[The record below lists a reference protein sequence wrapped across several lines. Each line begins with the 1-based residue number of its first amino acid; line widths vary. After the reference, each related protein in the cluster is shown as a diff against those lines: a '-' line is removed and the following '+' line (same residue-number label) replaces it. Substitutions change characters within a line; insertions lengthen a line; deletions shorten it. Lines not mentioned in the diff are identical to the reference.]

1 MPSTVKEK
9 LSHQS
14 IIVKTVGKP
23 TPFGSSGGQKL
34 SFASGDKSYACF
46 FPTLFNEVTPGATL
60 DADVEVR
67 VSGEYTN
74 NVVTQIYKGGQPVA
88 IPKKAGGYPPR
99 PSGHTPEERASIE
112 NQVRAKIIA
121 ELWIGKAI
129 DEKHPLVTKLTN
141 WLGVLNETPQAPIS
155 PVNSE
160 IVPEVVRQAQ
170 ESITM
175 IAVAEKQVQEEAHR
189 TVKDLI
195 DIAKEKDID
204 PNQVTTVIIRQF
216 KKAKASELEPKQ
228 VDWLYQQMA
237 DGKMKV
243 ADKKEKK

>member
-1 MPSTVKEK
+1 MPSTIKEK

-14 IIVKTVGKP
+14 ITVKTASKP
-23 TPFGSSGGQKL
+23 TPFGTSGQKL
-34 SFASGDKSYACF
+34 SFASDTKSYVCF
-46 FPTLFNEVTPGATL
+46 ISALFGDIIVGNTI

-67 VSGEYTN
+67 ESGEYIN
-74 NVVTQIYKGGQPVA
+74 NVVTQIYKEGKPIVG
-88 IPKKAGGYPPR
+88 KKPAGSYPPHIG
-99 PSGHTPEERASIE
+99 GHTPEERASIE